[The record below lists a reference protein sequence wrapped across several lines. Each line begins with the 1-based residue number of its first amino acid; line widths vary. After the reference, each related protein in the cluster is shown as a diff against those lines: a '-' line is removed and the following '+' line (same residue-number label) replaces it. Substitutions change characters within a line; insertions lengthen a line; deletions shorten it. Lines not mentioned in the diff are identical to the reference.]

1 MGKVMVISFQSLTAT
16 SGQGMA
22 RLGYILSKE
31 LHRRGLLKTFVV
43 HSKGKF
49 ETPFPSEPVSFFSRY
64 YLFILNKLNN
74 IFNFKTHQ
82 FRFLQ
87 ERLFDWFC
95 AKKIDDSIDIVFATQ
110 PYLKRTFRKAKKLG
124 IKTIVLSGTPE
135 DNYMYDIVSEENKK
149 LGATAIDSSML

>member
-74 IFNFKTHQ
+74 IFNFKTH
-82 FRFLQ
+82 LVG
-87 ERLFDWFC
+87 C
-95 AKKIDDSIDIVFATQ
+95 CMPK
-110 PYLKRTFRKAKKLG
+110 
-124 IKTIVLSGTPE
+124 VLHF
-135 DNYMYDIVSEENKK
+135 
-149 LGATAIDSSML
+149 